1 MPSIVIKEIDLTKG
15 GGEAA
20 GTDVVY
26 VPGFMSL
33 DDSAWGANEEE
44 ATKKKKDA
52 AFSRTPILCST
63 IAQFERHFGTK
74 PAAMAETVKFVSPG
88 TDDIPAGSVVVAS
101 AVASNNETFCKKDD
115 LEKSYIYAKE
125 LINQGVPVLYE
136 SMNSANPDDTNGLA
150 VTITPAS
157 MYDNL
162 CGDVY
167 TLLKEKGEYNFKYIT
182 SGGYPTLEYYASS
195 LKLEPVYTVAN
206 QLTDI
211 VVNETNGIV
220 DYLSNKMNGNV
231 TLGEYEFKYTTEGWS
246 SNFSFNETDDL
257 TTVVFKGPEGVLKE
271 GEEDNAKTYTLFSGL
286 ISQVP
291 RVGDTVRFTISS
303 KVTKSTTSYSIGDP
317 KITTVTPVV
326 TIDTKKYFSKKDF
339 SHDSIDS
346 AILAGYPQDTV
357 IEALKTE
364 DISFSTF
371 GEYGLATKGYEGQAG
386 DTITVTVKT
395 VSDDEHGG
403 IVSKMIDLAQYRGDC
418 VAIIDHHNNPSRA
431 LVGSNSV
438 YNTLKSLGTNNANS
452 EYAAA
457 FTPWIKVDCTTLAG
471 KDITHT
477 MPPSLG
483 YLMALG
489 KSNKTNANW
498 LAIAGATR
506 GQIPNLN
513 ANTPLNIT
521 GKLTNSIAENE
532 YQNRDGVSINAITN
546 INPFGYRIWG
556 NRTLKNNSKEGNL
569 TATSFL
575 NIRNM
580 VSDVKK
586 VVYSACKRLM
596 FEQNNDILWTNFKA
610 EIEPTL
616 NRMKT
621 GAGISG
627 YKIVKGTTTEK
638 AKLVATIRLYPLYAV
653 EDFDVT
659 VTMEDEEI
667 TVS

>member
-1 MPSIVIKEIDLTKG
+1 
-15 GGEAA
+15 
-20 GTDVVY
+20 
-26 VPGFMSL
+26 
-33 DDSAWGANEEE
+33 
-44 ATKKKKDA
+44 
-52 AFSRTPILCST
+52 
-63 IAQFERHFGTK
+63 
-74 PAAMAETVKFVSPG
+74 
-88 TDDIPAGSVVVAS
+88 
-101 AVASNNETFCKKDD
+101 
-115 LEKSYIYAKE
+115 
-125 LINQGVPVLYE
+125 
-136 SMNSANPDDTNGLA
+136 
-150 VTITPAS
+150 

-195 LKLEPVYTVAN
+195 LTLSATYSVLD
-206 QLTDI
+206 QLTTI
-211 VVNETNGIV
+211 TVNETGGIV
-220 DYLSNKMNGNV
+220 DYLSDKMDGNV
-231 TLGEYEFKYTTEGWS
+231 PTGNYKFIYDDAENCWR
-246 SNFSFNETDDL
+246 SNLNSGDNQ
-257 TTVVFKGPEGVLKE
+257 TVVTFNGHEGVLVE
-271 GEEDNAKTYTLFSGL
+271 GEGESAKTYTLFSEL
-286 ISQVP
+286 ITQVP
-291 RVGDTVRFTISS
+291 RKGDTVRFTISS
-303 KVTKSTTSYSIGDP
+303 KSTKSTTSYSIDNVI
-317 KITTVTPVV
+317 ITSVIPDV
-326 TIDTKKYFSKKDF
+326 TIDAKKFLSKKGF
-339 SHDSIDS
+339 SHESIDS
-346 AILAGYPQDTV
+346 ALLAGYPKATL
-357 IEALKTE
+357 IAALKT
-364 DISFSTF
+364 DKISNDKFA
-371 GEYGLATKGYEGQAG
+371 EYGLTPKNYTAQAG
-386 DTITVTVKT
+386 DTITVTLET
-395 VSDDEHGG
+395 VSDEEHGG

-431 LVGSNSV
+431 LVGVDSV
-438 YNTLKSLGTNNANS
+438 YNTLKLLGTNNANS

-471 KDITHT
+471 KGITHT

-513 ANTPLNIT
+513 ATTPLDIT

-532 YQNRDGVSINAITN
+532 YQNRNGVSINAITN

-586 VVYSACKRLM
+586 VVYAACKRLM

-627 YKIVKGTTTEK
+627 YKIVRGVTTEK